1 MSVATAELPV
11 RGSRAARAIVWGGV
25 LAGVGDIAFA
35 FATAGLR
42 GVGPVRVL
50 QSVAGGLLGRAAAE
64 GGPATAA
71 LGAVL
76 HFLIAFVWAAVY
88 WLASRKV
95 KVLVRHPVVCGLLYG
110 AAVYFFMYF
119 VVLPL
124 SAIYFKPSR
133 ELSSI
138 ILNAAGHMLLVGL
151 PIALAA
157 RKFTGGT
164 GGKDDRRQ

>member
-1 MSVATAELPV
+1 MSIAPTESLTEKPRSA
-11 RGSRAARAIVWGGV
+11 GAIVWGGL

-35 FATAGLR
+35 FVTAGLS

-50 QSVAGGLLGRAAAE
+50 QAVAGGLLGRTALAGGLAA
-64 GGPATAA
+64 AA

-76 HFLIAFVWAAVY
+76 HFFIAFVWAAVY
-88 WLASRKV
+88 WLASRRLR
-95 KVLVRHPVVCGLLYG
+95 VLVRRPFVCGLLYG
-110 AAVYFFMYF
+110 AVVYFFMAF

-138 ILNAAGHMLLVGL
+138 LLNAAGHMLLVGL

-157 RKFTGGT
+157 RRYSK
-164 GGKDDRRQ
+164 

>member
-1 MSVATAELPV
+1 MSVATAEV
-11 RGSRAARAIVWGGV
+11 SADRSRAARAIAWGGL

-35 FATAGLR
+35 FVVSGLR

-50 QSVAGGLLGRAAAE
+50 QSVASGLLGRAAAE

-76 HFLIAFVWAAVY
+76 HFLIAFIWAAVY
-88 WLASRKV
+88 WLASRKL
-95 KVLVRHPVVCGLLYG
+95 KVLVRRPVVCGLLYG
-110 AAVYFFMYF
+110 ALVYFFMYF

-124 SAIYFKPSR
+124 SAVYFPLDR
-133 ELSSI
+133 TPSSI
-138 ILNAAGHMLLVGL
+138 LLNSAGHMLLVGL

-157 RKFTGGT
+157 GKFTDRT
-164 GGKDDRRQ
+164 GRER

>member
-1 MSVATAELPV
+1 MGGAAAAL
-11 RGSRAARAIVWGGV
+11 RAKRPRTARAIVWGGL

-35 FATAGLR
+35 FVVSGLR

-64 GGPATAA
+64 GGLATAA

-76 HFLIAFVWAAVY
+76 HFLIAFAWAAVY
-88 WLASRKV
+88 CWASRRLR
-95 KVLVRHPVVCGLLYG
+95 VLVRRPVVCGLLYG

-124 SAIYFKPSR
+124 SAVYFKPSR
-133 ELSSI
+133 ELSSV
-138 ILNAAGHMLLVGL
+138 LLDSAGHALLVGL
-151 PIALAA
+151 PVALAA
-157 RKFTGGT
+157 AKFTNQT
-164 GGKDDRRQ
+164 GRER